1 MDVKELKLMANTIR
15 QDIIRMVSNANS
27 GHPAGALGMADIF
40 AALYF
45 KVLNHNPKKPD
56 WVDRDRLVLSNG
68 HICAVR
74 YSSMARSGYFPVSEL
89 LTFRKLN
96 SRLQGH
102 PSYNDLSGVESSSG
116 SLGQGISVSVGM
128 AIASRLDKKKNYVFC
143 VSSDGDLNEGSS
155 WEAIN
160 AAAKWK
166 LDNLIVIVDRNYI
179 QISGKTEEIWPLDP
193 LDKKFESFNWKVY
206 NIDGHNIKEIISTL
220 KKAKKEKGKPKVIIA
235 RTIIGKGVSYMENN
249 HEWHGK
255 PPNEEE
261 AKKAIAELDEKRKKI
276 I

>member
-261 AKKAIAELDEKRKKI
+261 AKKAIAELDEKRRKI